1 MTNPARPALPA
12 MLSRQLRRL
21 GIDPQAGPTD
31 AAQWAA
37 LLALVGTSYG
47 EYEQLVYLVTRAERL
62 STDELQRS
70 QSALAEA
77 EQIAGLGSWTWHAS
91 DETLCISPTL
101 ADLLHCPPG
110 TRELPLAQWLDCVD
124 SADRTLLHDSLRRA
138 TRQPVSLGGE
148 LRLQPGTGGTRWMQ
162 YRIVSRRPDPAAA
175 AACPASQSCLAVS
188 GTLLDITER
197 MRAEEQV
204 RTLAFQD
211 PLTGLCNR
219 ARFFDLLGSARS
231 QVQDGNGEPL
241 ALLFLDLDGFKAIN
255 DRYGHD
261 AGDQLLR
268 QVADRLRQT
277 VPPHEPLCRFGGDEF
292 LVLIR
297 AGGGAQALQAL
308 AQRILATI
316 ATPFDVEGRRLSIGV
331 SIGIALYPH
340 DAVNTLDLVRAA
352 DAAMYHAKQ
361 QGKGRVAF
369 HRPTQPA

>member
-1 MTNPARPALPA
+1 

-21 GIDPQAGPTD
+21 GIDPQAGPPD
-31 AAQWAA
+31 AAQWSA

-77 EQIAGLGSWTWHAS
+77 EQIAGLGSWTWCAS

-110 TRELPLAQWLDCVD
+110 TRELPLAQWLDRVD

-138 TRQPVSLGGE
+138 SRQPVSLSGE
-148 LRLQPGTGGTRWMQ
+148 LRLQPGAAGVRWMQ
-162 YRIVSRRPDPAAA
+162 YRIVSRRPDLAAT
-175 AACPASQSCLAVS
+175 CPVAGASGLAVS

-231 QVQDGNGEPL
+231 QVQEDAGEPL

-308 AQRILATI
+308 AQRILTAI
-316 ATPFDVEGRRLSIGV
+316 ATPFDVEGRRLSVGV

-369 HRPTQPA
+369 HRPAQPA